1 MTEKQSVL
9 NPEKKKKSL
18 HSGGKTGTV
27 LIYFV
32 VLLAGA
38 ITLYPFLYVIAN
50 SFSSPMAV
58 LRRDVVLWPVEP
70 SVKSYE
76 ILLQQK
82 DVWLSYYN
90 TVWYTVIGT
99 TVNILLTVMAAYP
112 LSVKRFC
119 LRRPVSLMIV
129 ISLFVSGGIVPS
141 YMVVKSLGM
150 LDTPW
155 ALIFPTAIS
164 AYNLIVTRSFFESLP
179 QELTESAY
187 LDGANDFTILFRIIL
202 PVSKAILAVL
212 VIFYAVFHWN
222 EYFNPMLYLKS
233 RELKPITLYLRDIL
247 VANQQSNV
255 STGGNNSLEQKFLF
269 EALKFS
275 TIVITVLPITIIYP
289 FFQKHFVQ
297 GVMIGSVKS

>member
-1 MTEKQSVL
+1 MEQHNVNHTPQKR
-9 NPEKKKKSL
+9 PGIKKRGRVGSIF
-18 HSGGKTGTV
+18 
-27 LIYFV
+27 IYIV

-38 ITLYPFLYVIAN
+38 ITLYPFIYVVAN

-58 LRRDVVLWPVEP
+58 LRREVVFLPVDF

-76 ILLQQK
+76 ILLNQK

-90 TVWYTVIGT
+90 TIWYTVVGT
-99 TVNILLTVMAAYP
+99 AANILLTVLAAYP

-119 LRRPVSLMIV
+119 LRRPVSMMIV
-129 ISLFVSGGIVPS
+129 ITLFVSGGMVPS

-179 QELTESAY
+179 QELMESAY

-247 VANQQSNV
+247 VANQQSTV
-255 STGGNNSLEQKFLF
+255 STGGNTSLEQKFLF

-275 TIVITVLPITIIYP
+275 TIVITVLPITVIYP

>member
-1 MTEKQSVL
+1 MEQHNVNHTPQKR
-9 NPEKKKKSL
+9 PGIKKRGRVGSIF
-18 HSGGKTGTV
+18 
-27 LIYFV
+27 IYIV

-38 ITLYPFLYVIAN
+38 ITLYPFIYVVAN

-58 LRRDVVLWPVEP
+58 LRREVVFLPVDF

-76 ILLQQK
+76 ILLNQK
-82 DVWLSYYN
+82 DMWLSYYN
-90 TVWYTVIGT
+90 TIWYTVVGT
-99 TVNILLTVMAAYP
+99 AANILLTVLAAYP

-119 LRRPVSLMIV
+119 LRRPVSMMIV
-129 ISLFVSGGIVPS
+129 ITLFVSGGMVPS

-179 QELTESAY
+179 QELMESAY

-247 VANQQSNV
+247 VANQQSTV
-255 STGGNNSLEQKFLF
+255 STGGNTSLEQKFLF

-275 TIVITVLPITIIYP
+275 TIVITVLPITVIYP